1 MGIYISERGC
11 VMPPGP
17 DDEYLLN
24 FNPAVMTGGGI
35 VLSVVLLVLLIAM
48 NAVFSFGSSSILE
61 QSAVKLKKTAKDVN
75 HYFDSERI
83 FSAMRAGA
91 TFMEMYTAAAVSIS
105 FAGKLADAFSPPRE
119 YAGMTYW
126 ISAAV
131 IMLFLTYVSLLF
143 GRVLP
148 EKAAYIGGIKKSSD
162 TVRKLSKTAYIFKPM
177 AALLSASANAILS
190 LTGHNPN
197 VTGEALT
204 QREILRYA
212 GLKDQSGTLSENAK
226 AMISNIL
233 EFSGRTADEVM
244 THRTEVD
251 ALEDTD
257 SVPDAVA
264 LSIKTGHSRI
274 PVFREDLDNILGVIY
289 VKDLLKFV
297 GNTLNPDVK
306 LIDLMRT
313 AYFVPE
319 SKLCSEIFSEMTA
332 RKIQIAVVVDEY
344 GGTEGI
350 LTMEDLLESI
360 VGNIQDEYDNEE
372 DEVRRIG
379 ENRFNVDGGTPI
391 DELSELIGVEL
402 PEGDYDTVAGL
413 IMDRLGSI
421 PKPGEHPQIKIG
433 DMVLTVALMDD
444 RRIARVT
451 IEKGL
456 TLGSN
461 GNKLPES
468 FK

>member
-1 MGIYISERGC
+1 
-11 VMPPGP
+11 MPPGP
-17 DDEYLLN
+17 DDTCLLS
-24 FNPAVMTGGGI
+24 FNPAAVPTGGIFLSI
-35 VLSVVLLVLLIAM
+35 VMLILLIAV
-48 NAVFSFGSSSILE
+48 NAVFSYESFSVLE
-61 QSAVKLKKTAKDVN
+61 QSAVKLKNTAKDVN
-75 HYFDSERI
+75 SCFDSERI

-91 TFMEMYTAAAVSIS
+91 TFLEMFTAAAVSVS
-105 FAGKLADAFSPPRE
+105 FAGKLADVFSPAPA
-119 YAGMTYW
+119 YSGLAYW
-126 ISAAV
+126 ISAAA
-131 IMLFLTYVSLLF
+131 IMLLLTYVTLLF

-148 EKAAYIGGIKKSSD
+148 EKAASIGSGKKSSGN
-162 TVRKLSKTAYIFKPM
+162 VRGLSKAAYIFRPM
-177 AALLSASANAILS
+177 ASLLSVSANALLRLS
-190 LTGHNPN
+190 GYSSD
-197 VTGEALT
+197 VTNEALT

-212 GLKDQSGTLSENAK
+212 DLKDQSGALSENAK

-233 EFSGRTADEVM
+233 EFSERTADEVM

-257 SVPDAVA
+257 SVLDAVA
-264 LSIKTGHSRI
+264 LSIETGHSRI

-297 GNTLNPDVK
+297 GSTLKPDVK
-306 LIDLMRT
+306 LTGLMRS

-360 VGNIQDEYDNEE
+360 VGSIQDEYDNEE
-372 DEVRRIG
+372 DEVRRID
-379 ENRFNVDGGTPI
+379 ENKFNVDGGTPI
-391 DELSELIGVEL
+391 DEISDLIGEEL

-421 PKPGEHPQIKIG
+421 PKPGEHPQVKIG
-433 DMVLTVALMDD
+433 DMMFTVAAMDD

-451 IEKGL
+451 IEKGP
-456 TLGSN
+456 S
-461 GNKLPES
+461 ES
-468 FK
+468 DENNPLK